1 MAITGGIN
9 WEESYTPLREVSLM
23 ALWLMNLPLSCM
35 GACHLHPTP
44 QRMLPATRYI
54 VIGFFT
60 ILNVVTGVF
69 VNTAIESA
77 GADKDIATL
86 KQMQQR
92 MDYINSLQEVF
103 REIDEGN
110 ANVAPVTRDPSSS
123 HLGFLDVC

>member
-1 MAITGGIN
+1 M
-9 WEESYTPLREVSLM
+9 
-23 ALWLMNLPLSCM
+23 
-35 GACHLHPTP
+35 
-44 QRMLPATRYI
+44 
-54 VIGFFT
+54 
-60 ILNVVTGVF
+60 VTGVF

-110 ANVAPVTRDPSSS
+110 ANVAARSFKILGRAHMRAYIGYPGYISTHIHRWLIWAEVSIEDLENALTMNKMGPFMASRPPVKARIWLAGASG
-123 HLGFLDVC
+123 HLDG